1 MVLKMNLYEIEQEIL
16 NVFDVETGE
25 ILDEEKL
32 ASLQMAQEKKIENI
46 ALFIKNLESDA
57 EQIKIEK
64 NALAERE
71 KRAKNKA
78 ESLRKYLSNFLA
90 GNKFESPRVAISF
103 RTSTSVEADVEAL
116 MKVENGNEYLK
127 YSLPTAD
134 KVAIK
139 KALQEGIELDGCRL
153 VTNQNMQIK

>member
-71 KRAKNKA
+71 KKAKNKA
-78 ESLRKYLSNFLA
+78 ESLRRYLGNFLA
-90 GNKFESPRVAISF
+90 GQKFESPRVAISF

>member
-1 MVLKMNLYEIEQEIL
+1 MKMNLYEIEQEIL